1 MAARPLVLRRQHR
14 VRKFPPTWDNLR
26 LIRYCLGRAA
36 RPAVF
41 GRKYHHHC
49 IAQPTAGCRP
59 PVGAGRARSTLLWHP
74 AGVQLPPILRMSL
87 KRVLRALCVLLPI
100 STTCL
105 APIATPPSLL
115 PKVVEANYGE
125 KYFKNQ
131 FACPSIVQPKLRK
144 IRRKL
149 LSGITQKMYSDQWL
163 GQNYFMVI
171 KPRHSLLSSKF

>member
-1 MAARPLVLRRQHR
+1 
-14 VRKFPPTWDNLR
+14 
-26 LIRYCLGRAA
+26 
-36 RPAVF
+36 
-41 GRKYHHHC
+41 
-49 IAQPTAGCRP
+49 
-59 PVGAGRARSTLLWHP
+59 
-74 AGVQLPPILRMSL
+74 
-87 KRVLRALCVLLPI
+87 
-100 STTCL
+100 
-105 APIATPPSLL
+105 LL

-163 GQNYFMVI
+163 GQNYFIVI